1 LERTAIHCLAALAR
15 LEGDYARAVTFYTDS
30 LNICR
35 ELDDAGGVT
44 VEQLNLGFMTLKQN
58 DIDAAREFFAESLR
72 SAQERKDSYVIAPN
86 LLGLADVA
94 ARSGDLDHAAR
105 LLGSAE
111 SVLEKAGLVWDPDD
125 RLEYD
130 RIVKAISD
138 ELGTDRMTVMVAEGR
153 TTSADEA
160 IASALAT
167 VTGAQY
173 SGR

>member
-1 LERTAIHCLAALAR
+1 
-15 LEGDYARAVTFYTDS
+15 VTFYTDS